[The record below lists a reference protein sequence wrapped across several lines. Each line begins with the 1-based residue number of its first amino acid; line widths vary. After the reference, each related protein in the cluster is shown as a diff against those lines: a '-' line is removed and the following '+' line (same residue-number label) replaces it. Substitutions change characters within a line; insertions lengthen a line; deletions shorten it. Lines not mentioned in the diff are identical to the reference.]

1 MKNLTKKLA
10 VAIVI
15 LGLMTA
21 QILSMSAA
29 FAAGE
34 NGDATTP
41 APEDSTTPAEDTQ
54 PENTESNLKPTNLN
68 DLKNLT
74 FPVQDYLKLPG
85 DKQAQSY
92 FDTKGDKNAQ
102 TKFPTI
108 KFILDVLDT
117 LTKLAGTIAVL
128 LLIITGFVMIFSG
141 GDQNKIEKAKQM
153 FGQIIIGLA
162 VILLSYILVTL
173 AQSVFTT

>member
-1 MKNLTKKLA
+1 MKNLIKKLA

-15 LGLMTA
+15 LGLITA
-21 QILSMSAA
+21 QILSISAA
-29 FAAGE
+29 FAADE
-34 NGDATTP
+34 NTATP
-41 APEDSTTPAEDTQ
+41 AADSTAPADSTDKKDEY
-54 PENTESNLKPTNLN
+54 NLKPTNLN

-92 FDTKGDKNAQ
+92 FDTKGDENAQ

-128 LLIITGFVMIFSG
+128 LLIITGLVMLFSG